1 MGAGFCT
8 LNRKIHYVK
17 ARFIILSFEC
27 KYLWYYREV
36 YGFSSLSSK
45 KCRLSAEMGGGAEMH
60 FFVKMVG
67 R

>member
-1 MGAGFCT
+1 MGAGFRT

-27 KYLWYYREV
+27 TYREV